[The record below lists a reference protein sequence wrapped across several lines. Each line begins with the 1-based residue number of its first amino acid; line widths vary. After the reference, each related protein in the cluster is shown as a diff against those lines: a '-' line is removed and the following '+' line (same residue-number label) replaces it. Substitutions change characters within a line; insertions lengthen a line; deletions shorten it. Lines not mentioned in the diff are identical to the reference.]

1 MKSLVE
7 YMKSVENK
15 KRSLEESVD
24 KLNEEIARLKSD
36 GSSPDNTFVYD
47 QQTTNEVSTK
57 FVLNCLKKLLF
68 NDCSCTWNGY
78 ISNCIKC

>member
-15 KRSLEESVD
+15 KRSLEENVD

-36 GSSPDNTFVYD
+36 GSTANVFVFE
-47 QQTTNEVSTK
+47 QETTNKVSGVQN
-57 FVLNCLKKLLF
+57 VLDRN
-68 NDCSCTWNGY
+68 T
-78 ISNCIKC
+78 ISGFPAM